1 MAKRYAKTATMS
13 DTQNNMDLKDKSV
26 LCIDNGLFVS
36 LAERLSKDFG
46 KVGYYYDWQSG
57 FPDGRELIIGEGI
70 EGVER
75 VKYLWDVI
83 NDYDLIVF
91 PDCWHSDMQ
100 EYLRRLGKRV
110 WGTGNG
116 AELELRRWKT
126 HELLPSIGLD
136 QNKAVLLNGISAL
149 REYLESHD
157 EQFVKISMYRGI
169 GETWHSPN
177 IEMAEGMLREISDKC
192 GPLADVIDFIV
203 EESVPDAVEIGY
215 DGYCIDGKFPDKAV
229 VGIERKDK
237 SYFGRLC
244 AYDALPENVR
254 KVNDA
259 LAGVISQYQYRQF
272 FSTEIRE
279 KGSKAYLIDLT
290 CRHPSPAGEVE
301 MMMFENLAEIL
312 WEGADGRLVNPVTK
326 FKYGA
331 QIIIKS
337 EWYSAG
343 HYQPIT
349 FPEEIRPFVKIYNHC
364 RIGGMDYAVPQL
376 ADMAQIG
383 SVVALGNTPEETVKK
398 CKEMAEQVKGFDIE
412 TEADSLDEAVSELE
426 ESL

>member
-1 MAKRYAKTATMS
+1 MATASTES
-13 DTQNNMDLKDKSV
+13 
-26 LCIDNGLFVS
+26 
-36 LAERLSKDFG
+36 
-46 KVGYYYDWQSG
+46 
-57 FPDGRELIIGEGI
+57 FP
-70 EGVER
+70 
-75 VKYLWDVI
+75 
-83 NDYDLIVF
+83 
-91 PDCWHSDMQ
+91 
-100 EYLRRLGKRV
+100 
-110 WGTGNG
+110 
-116 AELELRRWKT
+116 
-126 HELLPSIGLD
+126 
-136 QNKAVLLNGISAL
+136 
-149 REYLESHD
+149 
-157 EQFVKISMYRGI
+157 
-169 GETWHSPN
+169 
-177 IEMAEGMLREISDKC
+177 
-192 GPLADVIDFIV
+192 
-203 EESVPDAVEIGY
+203 
-215 DGYCIDGKFPDKAV
+215 
-229 VGIERKDK
+229 IERKDK

-376 ADMAQIG
+376 ADIQG
-383 SVVALGNTPEETVKK
+383 TV
-398 CKEMAEQVKGFDIE
+398 EAHEAGLPLVIRTARGFG
-412 TEADSLDEAVSELE
+412 ARAVLE
-426 ESL
+426 PANCV